1 MLVAS
6 GWRMDSVELIFKKA
20 KNQSILAYFLSVQV
34 FGTFKF
40 SFREKSKANFL
51 IPIGDSPKY
60 MSAEFLI

>member
-6 GWRMDSVELIFKKA
+6 GWRMDSFEFFFKKTE
-20 KNQSILAYFLSVQV
+20 NQSILACFLSVQV
-34 FGTFKF
+34 FGSFKF
-40 SFREKSKANFL
+40 SFREKSKTNFL